1 MNEASRSVRI
11 IGFRVE
17 NVPLDPRQPN
27 LGTKEVE
34 FVDLTTVGNAKYMVV
49 PWRVKDVMRDT
60 NGVWEVVEPH
70 YNAWKQG
77 EAVPTS
83 GTPLSAWQGITRHQ
97 IEAVR
102 LLGIYTVEDMAAV
115 TDATLQKLPGPNLR
129 SVRDAAVAWEK
140 AKDTRAVTA
149 DLAAKELEIQELRA
163 QVGDLMDLVR
173 NMPTVAKD
181 DEETVK
187 RRPGRPRKEDAEA
200 A

>member
-115 TDATLQKLPGPNLR
+115 TDATLQKLPGQNLR

>member
-115 TDATLQKLPGPNLR
+115 TDATLQKLPGQNLR

-149 DLAAKELEIQELRA
+149 DLAAKDLEIQELRA